1 MKVVSLKITHMSDII
16 AWSEIFMLQYMC
28 YAIRGGVSVLI
39 EIKYDSNTPEPT
51 SLIL

>member
-1 MKVVSLKITHMSDII
+1 MKVVSLKITHT
-16 AWSEIFMLQYMC
+16 SENFMLQYMC

-39 EIKYDSNTPEPT
+39 EMKYDGSTRGST

>member
-1 MKVVSLKITHMSDII
+1 MSDIT
-16 AWSEIFMLQYMC
+16 AWSEIFLLQYMC

-39 EIKYDSNTPEPT
+39 EMKYDGSTPEPT